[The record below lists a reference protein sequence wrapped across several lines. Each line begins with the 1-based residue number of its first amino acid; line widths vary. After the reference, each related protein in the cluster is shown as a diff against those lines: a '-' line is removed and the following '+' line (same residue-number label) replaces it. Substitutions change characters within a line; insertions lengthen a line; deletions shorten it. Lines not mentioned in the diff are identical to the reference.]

1 MHQTLRLCFI
11 LGVAAAPMSQ
21 ARAQFVAQ
29 GMVGAQRC
37 GQCHAFA
44 YKTWLAGPH
53 AKAHL
58 SLSAEQRA
66 DSRCSTC
73 HGSAP
78 DAGAQGVQK
87 PDAQGT
93 VQPAVQGAGHH
104 PLVGVQCESCH
115 GPGKYYQ
122 PDYVMR
128 DRELSRAV
136 GLQDL
141 APAQCQ
147 LCHTAGAPSVAEFN
161 FKALWAKIDHSKA
174 AEERAKQAA
183 AGAAQNP

>member
-1 MHQTLRLCFI
+1 MRQKLSLLI
-11 LGVAAAPMSQ
+11 LVGVAAAPMSQ
-21 ARAQFVAQ
+21 ARSQSVAQ

-37 GQCHAFA
+37 GQCHSYA

-73 HGSAP
+73 HGSA
-78 DAGAQGVQK
+78 AG
-87 PDAQGT
+87 T
-93 VQPAVQGAGHH
+93 EQPAKQGSEHA
-104 PLVGVQCESCH
+104 LVGVQCESCH

-122 PDYVMR
+122 ADYVMR

-136 GLQDL
+136 GLVEQQ
-141 APAQCQ
+141 PAQCQ